1 MPATTTAFEAAN
13 IFARTS
19 GYIEKRYV
27 DIGDRVKAG
36 ALLAEITAP
45 ELDHQ
50 ITQAKA
56 TLAQNQATLQ
66 QTQASRDLAQ
76 VTNARDSKLVKQG
89 WLTLQQ
95 GDNDRLTLKAQQAA
109 VGVAQSNIAAQEAQ
123 IRILG
128 QEKAYQR
135 VVAPFDGVI
144 TQRNIDNG
152 SLVTSGS
159 TFMFTLM
166 HPDVIRT
173 QVFVPQDEA
182 FGLGPGVDAV
192 VRVPEIPDRGFPG
205 KVTRIA
211 SALQPGS
218 RTLLTE
224 IDVPNPD
231 GALSPGIYCT
241 VELFIPR
248 KTPSMIIPADAV
260 VFDEN
265 GLHVAV
271 VENGTAH
278 LQKITIAR
286 DFGTEVEVHDGVK
299 PGDQVILNPMIDLA
313 EGSKVAARKPGD
325 KLDRRGGRNCDATPA
340 IHGGRPAVGRPRL
353 PGAGLY
359 HGHHSHGTSI
369 DAGGDRVFPA
379 QWPEPVLGDDPA
391 GRSRHDVGAGAA
403 GFRSNDSGDGRD
415 LCHTDGANHAWNSGR
430 ASYFAAVSG
439 WHSRNDASDVCGT
452 DDISSPGQLFH
463 FGKRKP
469 GRGCADGLQ

>member
-1 MPATTTAFEAAN
+1 MTEIRVRPNDEAVQEQRDPEADRVVVLPNVTRQPRRRYGAALLGGITLALLVGGVGAGAWRHYQAELNVAATAQRSRSLVPDVRVATVRGSDSKITVSLPATTTAFEAAN

-19 GYIEKRYV
+19 GYVEKRYV

-36 ALLAEITAP
+36 ALLADITAP

-50 ITQAKA
+50 IAQAKA
-56 TLAQNQATLQ
+56 TLAQDQATLR

-76 VTNARDSKLVKQG
+76 VTNARDSKLVTQG

-95 GDNDRLTLKAQQAA
+95 GDNDRLTLQAQQAA
-109 VGVAQSNIAAQEAQ
+109 MGVAQSNIAAQEAQ
-123 IRILG
+123 IRILE
-128 QEKAYQR
+128 QDKAYQR

-144 TQRNIDNG
+144 TQRSIDNG

-192 VRVPEIPDRGFPG
+192 VSVPEIPDRTFPG

-248 KTPSMIIPADAV
+248 KTPSVMIPADAV
-260 VFDEN
+260 VFDQN

-286 DFGTEVEVHDGVK
+286 DFGTEVEVHDGIK
-299 PGDQVILNPMIDLA
+299 PGDQVILNPMINLA
-313 EGSKVAARKPGD
+313 EGSKVTARK
-325 KLDRRGGRNCDATPA
+325 AQ
-340 IHGGRPAVGRPRL
+340 
-353 PGAGLY
+353 
-359 HGHHSHGTSI
+359 TS
-369 DAGGDRVFPA
+369 
-379 QWPEPVLGDDPA
+379 
-391 GRSRHDVGAGAA
+391 
-403 GFRSNDSGDGRD
+403 
-415 LCHTDGANHAWNSGR
+415 
-430 ASYFAAVSG
+430 
-439 WHSRNDASDVCGT
+439 
-452 DDISSPGQLFH
+452 
-463 FGKRKP
+463 
-469 GRGCADGLQ
+469 

>member
-1 MPATTTAFEAAN
+1 VAAVRDSSIKMTVTLPATTTAFEAAN

-50 ITQAKA
+50 IAQAKA
-56 TLAQNQATLQ
+56 TLDQDKETLQ
-66 QTQASRDLAQ
+66 QTQASRDLAD
-76 VTNARDSKLVKQG
+76 VTNGRDSKLVKEG

-95 GDNDRLTLKAQQAA
+95 GDNDRLTLAAQQAA

-123 IRILG
+123 IRVLE

-152 SLVTSGS
+152 SLVQSQS
-159 TFMFTLM
+159 TFMFMLM

-173 QVFVPQDEA
+173 EVYVPQDEA
-182 FGLGPGVDAV
+182 FGIGPGVDAV
-192 VRVPEIPDRGFPG
+192 VRVPELPGRSFPG

-224 IDVPNPD
+224 IDVHNPD

-241 VELFIPR
+241 VELYIPR

-260 VFDEN
+260 VFDHD

-271 VENGTAH
+271 VKNGATH

-286 DFGTEVEVHDGVK
+286 DFGKEVEVHDGVK
-299 PGDQVILNPMIDLA
+299 PGDQVILNPMVNLA
-313 EGSKVAARKPGD
+313 EGSKVAVHNKAQ
-325 KLDRRGGRNCDATPA
+325 
-340 IHGGRPAVGRPRL
+340 
-353 PGAGLY
+353 
-359 HGHHSHGTSI
+359 TS
-369 DAGGDRVFPA
+369 
-379 QWPEPVLGDDPA
+379 
-391 GRSRHDVGAGAA
+391 
-403 GFRSNDSGDGRD
+403 
-415 LCHTDGANHAWNSGR
+415 
-430 ASYFAAVSG
+430 
-439 WHSRNDASDVCGT
+439 
-452 DDISSPGQLFH
+452 
-463 FGKRKP
+463 
-469 GRGCADGLQ
+469 

>member
-1 MPATTTAFEAAN
+1 MSLRYRGDARRRRYGAALLGGTRAVAARGRPCGWAPGATTRPTSSVAATAQQSRTFVPDVRVAAVRASDSKITVTLPATTTAFEAAN

-27 DIGDRVKAG
+27 DIGDQVKAG
-36 ALLAEITAP
+36 DLLAEITAP

-95 GDNDRLTLKAQQAA
+95 GDNDRLTLQAQQGRGRSGSVEYCRPGSPDSHTRAGEGLPARRGA
-109 VGVAQSNIAAQEAQ
+109 VRRRHHTAQH
-123 IRILG
+123 R
-128 QEKAYQR
+128 QR
-135 VVAPFDGVI
+135 QPGD
-144 TQRNIDNG
+144 
-152 SLVTSGS
+152 SPGS

-166 HPDVIRT
+166 HSDVIRT

-192 VRVPEIPDRGFPG
+192 VRVPEIPDRTFPG

-231 GALSPGIYCT
+231 WRAQ
-241 VELFIPR
+241 PR
-248 KTPSMIIPADAV
+248 NLLHRRAVYPAQDAV
-260 VFDEN
+260 DDHTRRRRRIRSKWPACRASSEN
-265 GLHVAV
+265 GSV
-271 VENGTAH
+271 H

-299 PGDQVILNPMIDLA
+299 PGDQVVLNPMVNLA
-313 EGSKVAARKPGD
+313 EGDKV
-325 KLDRRGGRNCDATPA
+325 C
-340 IHGGRPAVGRPRL
+340 
-353 PGAGLY
+353 GAEN
-359 HGHHSHGTSI
+359 I
-369 DAGGDRVFPA
+369 D
-379 QWPEPVLGDDPA
+379 EA
-391 GRSRHDVGAGAA
+391 GR
-403 GFRSNDSGDGRD
+403 
-415 LCHTDGANHAWNSGR
+415 
-430 ASYFAAVSG
+430 
-439 WHSRNDASDVCGT
+439 
-452 DDISSPGQLFH
+452 
-463 FGKRKP
+463 
-469 GRGCADGLQ
+469 

>member
-1 MPATTTAFEAAN
+1 MSEIRVRPKNEVVQDQRDPEIDRVVTLPNAAPKRRGYGGKLFGASALLLLAASLVLGGWRHYQARLEVAATEQESRTLVPDVRVATVRASAGKMSVTLPATTTAFEAAN
-13 IFARTS
+13 IFARTN

-36 ALLAEITAP
+36 ALLADITAP

-56 TLAQNQATLQ
+56 TLAQNQATLK
-66 QTQASRDLAQ
+66 QTQASRELAE
-76 VTNARDSKLVKQG
+76 VTNGRDSKLVKQG

-95 GDNDRLTLKAQQAA
+95 GDNDRLTLQAQQAA
-109 VGVAQSNIAAQEAQ
+109 VAVAESNIAAQEAQ
-123 IRILG
+123 IRVLE

-192 VRVPEIPDRGFPG
+192 VRVPEIPDRSFPG

-241 VELFIPR
+241 VELLIPR
-248 KTPSMIIPADAV
+248 KTQSMIIPADAV
-260 VFDEN
+260 VFDQN

-271 VENGTAH
+271 VKNGTAH
-278 LQKITIAR
+278 LHKITIAR
-286 DFGTEVEVHDGVK
+286 DFGTEVEVHDGVR
-299 PGDQVILNPMIDLA
+299 PGDQVILNPMVNLA
-313 EGSKVAARKPGD
+313 EGDKVAARKPQ
-325 KLDRRGGRNCDATPA
+325 
-340 IHGGRPAVGRPRL
+340 
-353 PGAGLY
+353 
-359 HGHHSHGTSI
+359 TS
-369 DAGGDRVFPA
+369 
-379 QWPEPVLGDDPA
+379 
-391 GRSRHDVGAGAA
+391 
-403 GFRSNDSGDGRD
+403 
-415 LCHTDGANHAWNSGR
+415 
-430 ASYFAAVSG
+430 
-439 WHSRNDASDVCGT
+439 
-452 DDISSPGQLFH
+452 
-463 FGKRKP
+463 
-469 GRGCADGLQ
+469 

>member
-1 MPATTTAFEAAN
+1 MSEVGERAKNEDVQDQPDPQIDRVVELPKDGRKRRRRFRGALLGGGTLLLLVGGLGIGGWRHYQAELAVAATAQQSRTLVPDVRVASVRAADSQITISLPATTLAFEAAN
-13 IFARTS
+13 VFARTS

-36 ALLAEITAP
+36 ALLADITAP

-50 ITQAKA
+50 IAQAKA
-56 TLAQNQATLQ
+56 TLTQNQATLQ
-66 QTQASRDLAQ
+66 QTQASRDLAD
-76 VTNARDSKLVKQG
+76 VTNGRDSKLVKQG

-95 GDNDRLTLKAQQAA
+95 GDNDRLTLAAQQAA
-109 VGVAQSNIAAQEAQ
+109 VRVAQSNIAAQEAQ
-123 IRILG
+123 IRILE

-152 SLVTSGS
+152 SLVQSGS

-173 QVFVPQDEA
+173 QVYVPQDEA

-192 VRVPEIPDRGFPG
+192 VRVPEIPGRTFPG

-241 VELFIPR
+241 IELFIPR
-248 KTPSMIIPADAV
+248 KTPSMIIPSDAV
-260 VFDEN
+260 VFDRD

-271 VENGTAH
+271 VENGSAH
-278 LQKITIAR
+278 LKKIAIVR

-299 PGDQVILNPMIDLA
+299 PGDQVILNPMVNLV
-313 EGSKVAARKPGD
+313 EGSKVAVRK
-325 KLDRRGGRNCDATPA
+325 
-340 IHGGRPAVGRPRL
+340 
-353 PGAGLY
+353 
-359 HGHHSHGTSI
+359 
-369 DAGGDRVFPA
+369 A
-379 QWPEPVLGDDPA
+379 QTG
-391 GRSRHDVGAGAA
+391 
-403 GFRSNDSGDGRD
+403 
-415 LCHTDGANHAWNSGR
+415 
-430 ASYFAAVSG
+430 
-439 WHSRNDASDVCGT
+439 
-452 DDISSPGQLFH
+452 
-463 FGKRKP
+463 
-469 GRGCADGLQ
+469 

>member
-1 MPATTTAFEAAN
+1 MNEIHVLPKKANIQDRIDPDTDRAPEKTETPQRRGRGGMLFGSIALLLLVGGLAIGGWRHYQAERAVAATQHQAETAVPNVRVAAVRASDSKITVTLPATTTAFEAAN

-27 DIGDRVKAG
+27 DIGDHVKTG
-36 ALLAEITAP
+36 TLLADIIAP

-66 QTQASRDLAQ
+66 QTQASRELAQ
-76 VTNARDSKLVKQG
+76 VTNSRDSKLVTQG

-95 GDNDRLTLKAQQAA
+95 GDNDRLTLQAQQAA
-109 VGVAQSNIAAQEAQ
+109 VSVAQANIAAQEAQ
-123 IRILG
+123 IRVLE

-135 VVAPFDGVI
+135 VVAPFNGVI

-159 TFMFTLM
+159 TFMFTLQ

-173 QVFVPQDEA
+173 QIFIPQDEA
-182 FGLGPGVDAV
+182 FGVAPGVDAV

-205 KVTRIA
+205 TVTRIA

-224 IDVPNPD
+224 VDVPNPD

-248 KTPSMIIPADAV
+248 KTPSMIIPSEAV
-260 VFDEN
+260 VFDQN

-271 VENGTAH
+271 VDNGTVR
-278 LQKITIAR
+278 LQKIHIAR

-299 PGDQVILNPMIDLA
+299 AGDQVILNPMIDLA
-313 EGSKVAARKPGD
+313 DGSKVTVRSAQKP
-325 KLDRRGGRNCDATPA
+325 R
-340 IHGGRPAVGRPRL
+340 
-353 PGAGLY
+353 
-359 HGHHSHGTSI
+359 TS
-369 DAGGDRVFPA
+369 
-379 QWPEPVLGDDPA
+379 
-391 GRSRHDVGAGAA
+391 
-403 GFRSNDSGDGRD
+403 
-415 LCHTDGANHAWNSGR
+415 
-430 ASYFAAVSG
+430 
-439 WHSRNDASDVCGT
+439 
-452 DDISSPGQLFH
+452 
-463 FGKRKP
+463 
-469 GRGCADGLQ
+469 

>member
-1 MPATTTAFEAAN
+1 MSEVRERPKNEDVQDQPDPQIDRVVELPKDGRKRRRRFRGALLGGGTLLLLVGGLGIGGWRHYQAELAVAATAQQSRTLVPDVRVASVRAADSQITISLPATTLAFEAAN
-13 IFARTS
+13 VFARTS

-36 ALLAEITAP
+36 ALLADITAP

-50 ITQAKA
+50 IAQAKA
-56 TLAQNQATLQ
+56 TLAQDQASLQ
-66 QTQASRDLAQ
+66 QTEASRDLAD
-76 VTNARDSKLVKQG
+76 VTNGRDSKLVKQG

-95 GDNDRLTLKAQQAA
+95 GDNDRLTLAAQKAA

-123 IRILG
+123 IRILE

-152 SLVTSGS
+152 SLVQSGS

-173 QVFVPQDEA
+173 QVYVPQDEA

-192 VRVPEIPDRGFPG
+192 VRVPEIPGRTFPG

-241 VELFIPR
+241 IELFIPR
-248 KTPSMIIPADAV
+248 KTPSMIIPSDAV
-260 VFDEN
+260 VFDRD

-271 VENGTAH
+271 VENGSAH
-278 LQKITIAR
+278 LKKIAIVR

-299 PGDQVILNPMIDLA
+299 PGDQVILNPMVNLV
-313 EGSKVAARKPGD
+313 EGSKVAVRK
-325 KLDRRGGRNCDATPA
+325 
-340 IHGGRPAVGRPRL
+340 
-353 PGAGLY
+353 
-359 HGHHSHGTSI
+359 
-369 DAGGDRVFPA
+369 A
-379 QWPEPVLGDDPA
+379 QTG
-391 GRSRHDVGAGAA
+391 
-403 GFRSNDSGDGRD
+403 
-415 LCHTDGANHAWNSGR
+415 
-430 ASYFAAVSG
+430 
-439 WHSRNDASDVCGT
+439 
-452 DDISSPGQLFH
+452 
-463 FGKRKP
+463 
-469 GRGCADGLQ
+469 

>member
-1 MPATTTAFEAAN
+1 MSEIRLRPKLDEVQEQHDPEADRVIELPATPRKPPRRYGGALLGASALLLLAGGLGIGGWRHYRADLEAAATARQTRTFVPEVRVAAVRDSGSRIVVSLPATTTAFEAAN

-19 GYIEKRYV
+19 GYVEKRYV

-36 ALLAEITAP
+36 ALLADITAP

-50 ITQAKA
+50 IAQAKA

-66 QTQASRDLAQ
+66 QTQASRELAD
-76 VTNARDSKLVKQG
+76 VTNGRDSKLVKQG

-95 GDNDRLTLKAQQAA
+95 GDNDRLTLQAQQAA
-109 VGVAQSNIAAQEAQ
+109 VGVAESNIAAQEAQ
-123 IRILG
+123 IRILE
-128 QEKAYQR
+128 QEKTYQR

-152 SLVTSGS
+152 SLVQSQS

-173 QVFVPQDEA
+173 QLYVPQDAA
-182 FGLGPGVDAV
+182 FGVAPGVEAV
-192 VRVPEIPDRGFPG
+192 VHVPEIPNRSFPG

-224 IDVPNPD
+224 VDVPNPD

-271 VENGTAH
+271 VANGIVH

-286 DFGTEVEVHDGVK
+286 DFGKEVEVHDGVK
-299 PGDQVILNPMIDLA
+299 PGDQVILNPMVNLA
-313 EGSKVAARKPGD
+313 EGDKVMVRK
-325 KLDRRGGRNCDATPA
+325 TE
-340 IHGGRPAVGRPRL
+340 
-353 PGAGLY
+353 
-359 HGHHSHGTSI
+359 TS
-369 DAGGDRVFPA
+369 
-379 QWPEPVLGDDPA
+379 
-391 GRSRHDVGAGAA
+391 
-403 GFRSNDSGDGRD
+403 
-415 LCHTDGANHAWNSGR
+415 
-430 ASYFAAVSG
+430 
-439 WHSRNDASDVCGT
+439 
-452 DDISSPGQLFH
+452 
-463 FGKRKP
+463 
-469 GRGCADGLQ
+469 

>member
-1 MPATTTAFEAAN
+1 MSELRVRPKNEDVTDRPDPESARVVASPITARKRPRGYGRALLGAGALLLLVGGLGTGAWRHYQAELAVAATAQQSRTLVPNVRVAAVRAGDSKITVSLPATTTAFEAAN
-13 IFARTS
+13 IFARTN

-36 ALLAEITAP
+36 ALLVEITAP

-66 QTQASRDLAQ
+66 QTQASRELAD
-76 VTNARDSKLVKQG
+76 VTNARDSRLVKQG

-95 GDNDRLTLKAQQAA
+95 GDNDRLTLRAQQAA
-109 VGVAQSNIAAQEAQ
+109 VVVAQSNIAAQEAQ
-123 IRILG
+123 IRVLE
-128 QEKAYQR
+128 QEKAYQH
-135 VVAPFDGVI
+135 VIAPFDGVI

-152 SLVTSGS
+152 SLVTAGS

-166 HPDVIRT
+166 HADVIRT
-173 QVFVPQDEA
+173 QLFVPQDEA
-182 FGLGPGVDAV
+182 FGLAPGVDAV
-192 VRVPEIPDRGFPG
+192 VRVPEIPNRSFPG

-241 VELFIPR
+241 VELFVPR
-248 KTPSMIIPADAV
+248 KTPSMIVPADAV
-260 VFDEN
+260 VFDQN

-299 PGDQVILNPMIDLA
+299 PGDQVILNPMINLT
-313 EGSKVAARKPGD
+313 EGNKVAVRKPQ
-325 KLDRRGGRNCDATPA
+325 
-340 IHGGRPAVGRPRL
+340 
-353 PGAGLY
+353 
-359 HGHHSHGTSI
+359 TS
-369 DAGGDRVFPA
+369 
-379 QWPEPVLGDDPA
+379 
-391 GRSRHDVGAGAA
+391 
-403 GFRSNDSGDGRD
+403 
-415 LCHTDGANHAWNSGR
+415 
-430 ASYFAAVSG
+430 
-439 WHSRNDASDVCGT
+439 
-452 DDISSPGQLFH
+452 
-463 FGKRKP
+463 
-469 GRGCADGLQ
+469 

>member
-1 MPATTTAFEAAN
+1 MNEIHVLPKKANVQDRIDPGTDRAPNKTETPQRRSRGGMLFGSIALLLLVGGLAIGGWRHYQAERAVAATQHQAETAVPNVRVAAVRASDSKITVTLPATTTAFEAAN

-27 DIGDRVKAG
+27 DIGDHVKTG
-36 ALLAEITAP
+36 TLLADITAP

-66 QTQASRDLAQ
+66 QTQASRELAQ
-76 VTNARDSKLVKQG
+76 VTNSRDSKLVTQG

-95 GDNDRLTLKAQQAA
+95 GDNDRLTLQAQQAA
-109 VGVAQSNIAAQEAQ
+109 VSVAQANIAAQEAQ
-123 IRILG
+123 IRVLE

-159 TFMFTLM
+159 TFMFTLQ

-173 QVFVPQDEA
+173 QIFIPQDEA
-182 FGLGPGVDAV
+182 FGVAPGVDAV

-205 KVTRIA
+205 TVTRIA

-224 IDVPNPD
+224 VDVPNPD

-248 KTPSMIIPADAV
+248 KTPSMIIPSEAV
-260 VFDEN
+260 VFDQN

-271 VENGTAH
+271 VDNGTVR
-278 LQKITIAR
+278 LQKIHIAR

-299 PGDQVILNPMIDLA
+299 AGDQVILNPMIDLA
-313 EGSKVAARKPGD
+313 DGSKVTVRSAQKP
-325 KLDRRGGRNCDATPA
+325 R
-340 IHGGRPAVGRPRL
+340 
-353 PGAGLY
+353 
-359 HGHHSHGTSI
+359 TS
-369 DAGGDRVFPA
+369 
-379 QWPEPVLGDDPA
+379 
-391 GRSRHDVGAGAA
+391 
-403 GFRSNDSGDGRD
+403 
-415 LCHTDGANHAWNSGR
+415 
-430 ASYFAAVSG
+430 
-439 WHSRNDASDVCGT
+439 
-452 DDISSPGQLFH
+452 
-463 FGKRKP
+463 
-469 GRGCADGLQ
+469 

>member
-1 MPATTTAFEAAN
+1 MTEIQMRPKNEGVRGRPDNPETDRVVALPNTGDKRRRRYGGALFGGIALLLLMGGVGLGAWRHYQAKLDVAATSQRSRTLVPEVRVAAVRASDSKITVSLPATTTAFEAAN

-19 GYIEKRYV
+19 GYIEKRHV

-56 TLAQNQATLQ
+56 TLAQNQATLE
-66 QTQASRDLAQ
+66 QTQASRELAQ
-76 VTNARDSKLVKQG
+76 VTNGRDSKLVQQG

-95 GDNDRLTLKAQQAA
+95 GDNDRLTLRAQQAA
-109 VGVAQSNIAAQEAQ
+109 VGVAESNIAAQEAQ
-123 IRILG
+123 IRILE

-173 QVFVPQDEA
+173 QVFIPQDEA
-182 FGLGPGVDAV
+182 FGVEPGVDAV
-192 VRVPEIPDRGFPG
+192 VRVPEIPGRSFPG

-260 VFDEN
+260 VFDRN
-265 GLHVAV
+265 GVHVV
-271 VENGTAH
+271 VVDNGIAH

-286 DFGTEVEVHDGVK
+286 DFGTDVEVHEGVK
-299 PGDQVILNPMIDLA
+299 SGDQVILNPIIDLA
-313 EGSKVAARKPGD
+313 EGSKVTARKPQ
-325 KLDRRGGRNCDATPA
+325 
-340 IHGGRPAVGRPRL
+340 
-353 PGAGLY
+353 
-359 HGHHSHGTSI
+359 TS
-369 DAGGDRVFPA
+369 
-379 QWPEPVLGDDPA
+379 
-391 GRSRHDVGAGAA
+391 
-403 GFRSNDSGDGRD
+403 
-415 LCHTDGANHAWNSGR
+415 
-430 ASYFAAVSG
+430 
-439 WHSRNDASDVCGT
+439 
-452 DDISSPGQLFH
+452 
-463 FGKRKP
+463 
-469 GRGCADGLQ
+469 

>member
-1 MPATTTAFEAAN
+1 MTEVHVLPKKTDVPEPVDRDTEHPLPVKTDRRQRRSWGGVLFGGTALLLLLGALGIGGWHHYQAERAVLATAEQARTAVPDVRVAAVRDSGSKITVSLPATTTAFEAAN
-13 IFARTS
+13 IFARTN

-36 ALLAEITAP
+36 DLLADITAP

-50 ITQAKA
+50 ISQAKA
-56 TLAQNQATLQ
+56 TLAQNQATLE
-66 QTQASRDLAQ
+66 QTQASRDLAD
-76 VTNARDSKLVKQG
+76 VTNGRDSKLVKQG

-123 IRILG
+123 IRVLE

-135 VVAPFDGVI
+135 VIAPFDGVI

-152 SLVTSGS
+152 SLVTAGS
-159 TFMFTLM
+159 TFMYTLQ

-173 QVFVPQDEA
+173 QLFVPQDAA
-182 FGLGPGVDAV
+182 FGVAPGVDAV
-192 VRVPEIPDRGFPG
+192 VHVPEIPNRTFPG

-224 IDVPNPD
+224 VDVPNPD

-248 KTPSMIIPADAV
+248 KTPSMIISADAV

-265 GLHVAV
+265 GQHVAV
-271 VENGTAH
+271 VENGIVH
-278 LQKITIAR
+278 FQKITVAR

-299 PGDQVILNPMIDLA
+299 VGDQVILNPMVNLA
-313 EGSKVAARKPGD
+313 EGSKVTVRKAQKAR
-325 KLDRRGGRNCDATPA
+325 
-340 IHGGRPAVGRPRL
+340 
-353 PGAGLY
+353 
-359 HGHHSHGTSI
+359 TS
-369 DAGGDRVFPA
+369 
-379 QWPEPVLGDDPA
+379 
-391 GRSRHDVGAGAA
+391 
-403 GFRSNDSGDGRD
+403 
-415 LCHTDGANHAWNSGR
+415 
-430 ASYFAAVSG
+430 
-439 WHSRNDASDVCGT
+439 
-452 DDISSPGQLFH
+452 
-463 FGKRKP
+463 
-469 GRGCADGLQ
+469 

>member
-1 MPATTTAFEAAN
+1 MTESRVRPKSENVHDRHEPDSDRVIALPKAAPPKRRRRYGGALLGGGALLLLVAGLAIGGWRHYRAELAVAATSQQIRTFVPDVRVAAVRASDSQIVVTLPATTTAFEAAN

-36 ALLAEITAP
+36 ALLADITAP

-50 ITQAKA
+50 IAQAKA
-56 TLAQNQATLQ
+56 MLAQDQAALQ

-76 VTNARDSKLVKQG
+76 VTNARDSNLVKHG

-95 GDNDRLTLKAQQAA
+95 GDNDRLTLQAQQAA
-109 VGVAQSNIAAQEAQ
+109 VSVAQSNISAQEAE
-123 IRILG
+123 IRILQ
-128 QEKAYQR
+128 QEKDYQR

-144 TQRNIDNG
+144 TQRAIDNG

-166 HPDVIRT
+166 HSNVIRT
-173 QVFVPQDEA
+173 QLFVPQDEA

-192 VRVPEIPDRGFPG
+192 VRVPELPNRSFPG

-231 GALSPGIYCT
+231 GALSPGMYCT
-241 VELFIPR
+241 VELHIPR

-260 VFDEN
+260 VFDQN

-271 VENGTAH
+271 VENGVAH
-278 LQKITIAR
+278 LQKIAIAR

-299 PGDQVILNPMIDLA
+299 PGDQVILNPMVDLA
-313 EGSKVAARKPGD
+313 DGSKVA
-325 KLDRRGGRNCDATPA
+325 
-340 IHGGRPAVGRPRL
+340 V
-353 PGAGLY
+353 
-359 HGHHSHGTSI
+359 
-369 DAGGDRVFPA
+369 
-379 QWPEPVLGDDPA
+379 
-391 GRSRHDVGAGAA
+391 RSVQKVQTG
-403 GFRSNDSGDGRD
+403 
-415 LCHTDGANHAWNSGR
+415 
-430 ASYFAAVSG
+430 
-439 WHSRNDASDVCGT
+439 
-452 DDISSPGQLFH
+452 
-463 FGKRKP
+463 
-469 GRGCADGLQ
+469 

>member
-1 MPATTTAFEAAN
+1 MSEIRLRPKLDGVQERHDPETDRVVELPATPRKPPRRYGGALLGAGALLLLAGGLGIGGWRHYQGHLEAAATARQTRTFVPEVRVAAVRDSGSKIVVSLPATTTAFEAAN

-19 GYIEKRYV
+19 GYVEKRYV

-36 ALLAEITAP
+36 DLLADITAP

-50 ITQAKA
+50 IAQAKA
-56 TLAQNQATLQ
+56 TLTQDQATLQ
-66 QTQASRDLAQ
+66 QTQASRDLAD
-76 VTNARDSKLVKQG
+76 VTNGRDSKLVKQG

-95 GDNDRLTLKAQQAA
+95 GDNDRLTLQAQQAA
-109 VGVAQSNIAAQEAQ
+109 VGVAQSNIAAQQAQ
-123 IRILG
+123 IRILE
-128 QEKAYQR
+128 QDKLYQR

-152 SLVTSGS
+152 SLVQSQS

-173 QVFVPQDEA
+173 QLFVPQDAA
-182 FGLGPGVDAV
+182 FGVAPGVEAV
-192 VRVPEIPDRGFPG
+192 VHVPEIPNRSFPG

-224 IDVPNPD
+224 VDVPNPD

-271 VENGTAH
+271 VVNGIVH

-286 DFGTEVEVHDGVK
+286 DFGKEVEVHDGVK
-299 PGDQVILNPMIDLA
+299 PGDRVILNPMVNLA
-313 EGSKVAARKPGD
+313 EGDKVTVRK
-325 KLDRRGGRNCDATPA
+325 TE
-340 IHGGRPAVGRPRL
+340 
-353 PGAGLY
+353 
-359 HGHHSHGTSI
+359 TS
-369 DAGGDRVFPA
+369 
-379 QWPEPVLGDDPA
+379 
-391 GRSRHDVGAGAA
+391 
-403 GFRSNDSGDGRD
+403 
-415 LCHTDGANHAWNSGR
+415 
-430 ASYFAAVSG
+430 
-439 WHSRNDASDVCGT
+439 
-452 DDISSPGQLFH
+452 
-463 FGKRKP
+463 
-469 GRGCADGLQ
+469 

>member
-1 MPATTTAFEAAN
+1 MTEIRVPSKNEGVEDRRDAETDRVVALPNDRRKRRRYGRAPFGASALLLLAGGLAMGGWRHYQADLAVAATLQESRTFVPEVRVAAVRDSSSKMTVTLPATTTAFEAAN

-50 ITQAKA
+50 IAQAKA
-56 TLAQNQATLQ
+56 TLDQDKETLQ
-66 QTQASRDLAQ
+66 QTQASRDLAD
-76 VTNARDSKLVKQG
+76 VTNGRDSKLVKEG

-95 GDNDRLTLKAQQAA
+95 GDNDRLTLAAQQAA

-123 IRILG
+123 IRVLE

-152 SLVTSGS
+152 SLVQSQS
-159 TFMFTLM
+159 TFMFMLM

-173 QVFVPQDEA
+173 EVYVPQDEA
-182 FGLGPGVDAV
+182 FGVGPGVDAV
-192 VRVPEIPDRGFPG
+192 VRVPELPGRSFPG

-241 VELFIPR
+241 VELYIPR

-260 VFDEN
+260 VFDHD

-271 VENGTAH
+271 VKNGAAH

-286 DFGTEVEVHDGVK
+286 DFGKEVEVHDGVK
-299 PGDQVILNPMIDLA
+299 PGDQVILNPMVNLA
-313 EGSKVAARKPGD
+313 EGSKVAVHNKAQ
-325 KLDRRGGRNCDATPA
+325 
-340 IHGGRPAVGRPRL
+340 
-353 PGAGLY
+353 
-359 HGHHSHGTSI
+359 TS
-369 DAGGDRVFPA
+369 
-379 QWPEPVLGDDPA
+379 
-391 GRSRHDVGAGAA
+391 
-403 GFRSNDSGDGRD
+403 
-415 LCHTDGANHAWNSGR
+415 
-430 ASYFAAVSG
+430 
-439 WHSRNDASDVCGT
+439 
-452 DDISSPGQLFH
+452 
-463 FGKRKP
+463 
-469 GRGCADGLQ
+469 

>member
-1 MPATTTAFEAAN
+1 MTESLTMVSSRKFKMSEIRVRPRSEVIQERPDPASDRIVTLPAAAPKRRNYGGMLFGASALLLLTGSLMLGGWRHYDAALEVATTQQESRTLVPDVRVATVRAGSGKIIVTLPATTTAFEAAN
-13 IFARTS
+13 IFARTN

-27 DIGDRVKAG
+27 DIGDHVNAG
-36 ALLAEITAP
+36 GLLAVITAP

-66 QTQASRDLAQ
+66 QTEASRDLADI
-76 VTNARDSKLVKQG
+76 TNGRDSRLVKQG

-95 GDNDRLTLKAQQAA
+95 GDNDRLTLRAQQAA
-109 VGVAQSNIAAQEAQ
+109 VSVAQSNIAAQEAQ
-123 IRILG
+123 IRVLE
-128 QEKAYQR
+128 QDKAYQR

-166 HPDVIRT
+166 HSDVIRT

-192 VRVPEIPDRGFPG
+192 VRVPEIPDRTFPG

-241 VELFIPR
+241 VELSIPR
-248 KTPSMIIPADAV
+248 NTPSMIIPADAV

-271 VENGTAH
+271 VRDGIAH

-286 DFGTEVEVHDGVK
+286 DLGTEVEVHEGVK
-299 PGDQVILNPMIDLA
+299 PGDQVILNPMVNLA
-313 EGSKVAARKPGD
+313 EGSKVAAREPK
-325 KLDRRGGRNCDATPA
+325 
-340 IHGGRPAVGRPRL
+340 
-353 PGAGLY
+353 
-359 HGHHSHGTSI
+359 TS
-369 DAGGDRVFPA
+369 
-379 QWPEPVLGDDPA
+379 
-391 GRSRHDVGAGAA
+391 
-403 GFRSNDSGDGRD
+403 
-415 LCHTDGANHAWNSGR
+415 
-430 ASYFAAVSG
+430 
-439 WHSRNDASDVCGT
+439 
-452 DDISSPGQLFH
+452 
-463 FGKRKP
+463 
-469 GRGCADGLQ
+469 

>member
-1 MPATTTAFEAAN
+1 MTEIRVRPKDDGGRDRLDPDSDRVVALPGAPPRRRRRYGGALLGSGVLLLLLGGLALGGWRHYQAAREVAAIAQEHQTFVPDVRVAPVRAADGKITVTLPATTTAFEAAN

-27 DIGDRVKAG
+27 DIGDQVKAG
-36 ALLAEITAP
+36 TLLADITAP

-56 TLAQNQATLQ
+56 TLAQDQATLQ
-66 QTQASRDLAQ
+66 QTQASRELAQ
-76 VTNARDSKLVKQG
+76 RTNARDSNLVEKG

-95 GDNDRLTLKAQQAA
+95 GDNDRLTLQAQQAA

-123 IRILG
+123 IRVLE

-144 TQRNIDNG
+144 TQRAIDNG
-152 SLVTSGS
+152 SLVQSGS

-166 HPDVIRT
+166 HANVIRT
-173 QVFVPQDEA
+173 QVFVPQDQA

-192 VRVPEIPDRGFPG
+192 VRVPEIPNRSFPG

-248 KTPSMIIPADAV
+248 KTPAMIIPADAV
-260 VFDEN
+260 VFDQN

-271 VENGTAH
+271 VENGVAH
-278 LQKITIAR
+278 MQKITIAR

-299 PGDQVILNPMIDLA
+299 PGDQVILNPMVNLA
-313 EGSKVAARKPGD
+313 EGSKVAV
-325 KLDRRGGRNCDATPA
+325 RNTKM
-340 IHGGRPAVGRPRL
+340 R
-353 PGAGLY
+353 
-359 HGHHSHGTSI
+359 TS
-369 DAGGDRVFPA
+369 
-379 QWPEPVLGDDPA
+379 
-391 GRSRHDVGAGAA
+391 
-403 GFRSNDSGDGRD
+403 
-415 LCHTDGANHAWNSGR
+415 
-430 ASYFAAVSG
+430 
-439 WHSRNDASDVCGT
+439 
-452 DDISSPGQLFH
+452 
-463 FGKRKP
+463 
-469 GRGCADGLQ
+469 